1 MAKVVIAIAIILTVV
16 ALVLGFITGFIPW
29 QQQASPGNGEQPVTP
44 APGQTTE
51 PASAPAPGLTTE
63 TATDPTS
70 SPAPSTEGD
79 VKFAFEV
86 TDISGSGLSRTVTA
100 KLTNT
105 GSAEAHNVWAKTEAF
120 SQGSRIKL
128 SGKEYLRTD
137 IGSMPAGES
146 VTTEVTLSFSVM
158 DGLKISQNGV
168 TLTLTIYSDEYTEIF
183 SYDYMP

>member
-1 MAKVVIAIAIILTVV
+1 MVKVIIALAIILIVV

-29 QQQASPGNGEQPVTP
+29 QEQTSPANGEQPVTP
-44 APGQTTE
+44 TPGPATE
-51 PASAPAPGLTTE
+51 PAPE
-63 TATDPTS
+63 PTL
-70 SPAPSTEGD
+70 SPVPSKEGD

-105 GSAEAHNVWAKTEAF
+105 GSADAHNVWAKTEAF

-128 SGKEYLRTD
+128 GGQEYLRTD
-137 IGSMPAGES
+137 IGLLTAGATI
-146 VTTEVTLSFSVM
+146 TTEVTLSFSVM

-168 TLTLTIYSDEYTEIF
+168 TLNLTIYSDEYTETF
-183 SYDYMP
+183 TYDYKP